1 MNDTFTDET
10 QLDIESSFT
19 DSTPNEEPTTDI
31 VEILPNGDEPVIT
44 PPVVQITATPT
55 PAMVTATA
63 TPTPVPEVTTAPP
76 EQPEASVPSK
86 DAETSLGDSSETE
99 TDHTIDD
106 IYTLLSERV
115 KALEEQELKQEET
128 RAEETQA
135 LTEYRSYMM
144 EQSKNV
150 LSVSSLIFITLAFLS
165 GLILARIVWRKL

>member
-10 QLDIESSFT
+10 QLDIDSSFT
-19 DSTPNEEPTTDI
+19 DSPPSEEPSTDI

-55 PAMVTATA
+55 PAMVTAT
-63 TPTPVPEVTTAPP
+63 PTPVPEVTTAPP
-76 EQPEASVPSK
+76 EQPEASVPPT

-135 LTEYRSYMM
+135 LTEYRSYMV

>member
-10 QLDIESSFT
+10 QLDIDSSFT
-19 DSTPNEEPTTDI
+19 DSPPTEEPSTDI

-55 PAMVTATA
+55 PAMVTAT
-63 TPTPVPEVTTAPP
+63 PTPVPEVTTAPP
-76 EQPEASVPSK
+76 EQLEASTPPT

-135 LTEYRSYMM
+135 LTEYRSYMV

>member
-1 MNDTFTDET
+1 MNDTFIDET
-10 QLDIESSFT
+10 QLDIDSSFT
-19 DSTPNEEPTTDI
+19 DSPPIEEPSTDI

-55 PAMVTATA
+55 PVMVTA

-76 EQPEASVPSK
+76 EQPEASVSPT

-115 KALEEQELKQEET
+115 KALEEQELKQEEI

-135 LTEYRSYMM
+135 LTEYRSYMA

>member
-10 QLDIESSFT
+10 QLDIDSSFT
-19 DSTPNEEPTTDI
+19 DSPPTEEPSTDI

-55 PAMVTATA
+55 PVMVTA
-63 TPTPVPEVTTAPP
+63 TPTPVPEVTTVPP
-76 EQPEASVPSK
+76 EQSEASTPPT

>member
-10 QLDIESSFT
+10 QLDIDSSFT
-19 DSTPNEEPTTDI
+19 DSPPTEEPSTDI

-55 PAMVTATA
+55 PAMVTAT
-63 TPTPVPEVTTAPP
+63 PTPVPEVTTVPP
-76 EQPEASVPSK
+76 EQLEASTPPT

-135 LTEYRSYMM
+135 LTEYRSYMV

>member
-10 QLDIESSFT
+10 QLDIDSSFT
-19 DSTPNEEPTTDI
+19 DSPPSEEPSTDI

-44 PPVVQITATPT
+44 PPVEQITATPT
-55 PAMVTATA
+55 PAMVTAT
-63 TPTPVPEVTTAPP
+63 PTPVPEVTTVPP
-76 EQPEASVPSK
+76 EQSEASTPPT

-135 LTEYRSYMM
+135 LTEYRSYMV

>member
-10 QLDIESSFT
+10 QLDIDSSFT
-19 DSTPNEEPTTDI
+19 DSPPTEEPSTDI

-55 PAMVTATA
+55 PVMVTA

-76 EQPEASVPSK
+76 EQPEASAPPT
-86 DAETSLGDSSETE
+86 DAETSLGDPSETE

-135 LTEYRSYMM
+135 LTEYRSYMV

>member
-10 QLDIESSFT
+10 QLDIDSSFT
-19 DSTPNEEPTTDI
+19 DSPPSEEPSTDI

-44 PPVVQITATPT
+44 PSVVQITATPT
-55 PAMVTATA
+55 PVMVTA

-76 EQPEASVPSK
+76 EQPEASAPPT

-135 LTEYRSYMM
+135 LTEYRSYMV

>member
-10 QLDIESSFT
+10 QLDIDSSFT
-19 DSTPNEEPTTDI
+19 DSPPSEEPSTDI

-55 PAMVTATA
+55 PVMVTA
-63 TPTPVPEVTTAPP
+63 TPTPVPEVTTVPP
-76 EQPEASVPSK
+76 EQSEASTPPT

>member
-1 MNDTFTDET
+1 VNDTFTDET
-10 QLDIESSFT
+10 QLDIDSSFT
-19 DSTPNEEPTTDI
+19 DSPPTEEPSTDI
-31 VEILPNGDEPVIT
+31 VEILPNGDESVIT

-55 PAMVTATA
+55 PVMVTA

-76 EQPEASVPSK
+76 EQPEASAPST

-135 LTEYRSYMM
+135 LTRYRSYMV

>member
-10 QLDIESSFT
+10 QLDIDSSFT
-19 DSTPNEEPTTDI
+19 DSSPTEEPFTDI
-31 VEILPNGDEPVIT
+31 VEILPNGDESVIT

-55 PAMVTATA
+55 PVMVTA

-76 EQPEASVPSK
+76 EQPEASAPPT

-135 LTEYRSYMM
+135 LTEYRSYMV

>member
-1 MNDTFTDET
+1 MNDTFIDET
-10 QLDIESSFT
+10 QLDIDSSFT
-19 DSTPNEEPTTDI
+19 DSPPIEEPSTDI

-55 PAMVTATA
+55 PVMVTA

-76 EQPEASVPSK
+76 EQPEASAPPT

-135 LTEYRSYMM
+135 LTKYRSYMV

>member
-10 QLDIESSFT
+10 QLDIDSSFT
-19 DSTPNEEPTTDI
+19 DSPPAEEPSTDI

-55 PAMVTATA
+55 PVMVTA

-76 EQPEASVPSK
+76 EQPEASVPPT
-86 DAETSLGDSSETE
+86 DAETSLGDSSE

-135 LTEYRSYMM
+135 LTEYRSYIV

>member
-10 QLDIESSFT
+10 QLDIDSSFT
-19 DSTPNEEPTTDI
+19 DSPPTEEPSTDI
-31 VEILPNGDEPVIT
+31 VEILPNGDESVIT
-44 PPVVQITATPT
+44 PPVVQI
-55 PAMVTATA
+55 TA

-76 EQPEASVPSK
+76 EQPEASAPST

-135 LTEYRSYMM
+135 LTGYRSYMV

>member
-10 QLDIESSFT
+10 QLDIDSSFT
-19 DSTPNEEPTTDI
+19 DSPPTEEPSTDI
-31 VEILPNGDEPVIT
+31 VDILPNGDEPVIT

-55 PAMVTATA
+55 PVMVTA
-63 TPTPVPEVTTAPP
+63 TPTPVPEVTTASP
-76 EQPEASVPSK
+76 EQPEASAPPT

-135 LTEYRSYMM
+135 LTEYRSYMV

-165 GLILARIVWRKL
+165 GFILARIVWRKL

>member
-10 QLDIESSFT
+10 QLDIDSSFT
-19 DSTPNEEPTTDI
+19 DSPPTEEPSTDI
-31 VEILPNGDEPVIT
+31 VDILPNGDEPVIT

-55 PAMVTATA
+55 PVMVTA
-63 TPTPVPEVTTAPP
+63 TPTPVPEVTTASP
-76 EQPEASVPSK
+76 EQPEASAPPT

-106 IYTLLSERV
+106 IYPLLSERV

-135 LTEYRSYMM
+135 LTEYRSYMV
-144 EQSKNV
+144 EQAKNV

-165 GLILARIVWRKL
+165 GFILARIVWRKL

>member
-10 QLDIESSFT
+10 QLDIDSSFT
-19 DSTPNEEPTTDI
+19 DSPPTEEPSTDI

-55 PAMVTATA
+55 PVMVTA

-76 EQPEASVPSK
+76 EQPEASAPPT

-135 LTEYRSYMM
+135 LTEYRSYMV

>member
-19 DSTPNEEPTTDI
+19 DSPPTEEPSTDI

-55 PAMVTATA
+55 PAMVTAT
-63 TPTPVPEVTTAPP
+63 PTPVPEVTTAPP
-76 EQPEASVPSK
+76 EQSEASTPPP

-99 TDHTIDD
+99 TDHPIDD

>member
-10 QLDIESSFT
+10 QLDIDSSFT
-19 DSTPNEEPTTDI
+19 DSPPAEEPSTDI

-55 PAMVTATA
+55 PVMVTA

-76 EQPEASVPSK
+76 EQPEASAPPRRMRK
-86 DAETSLGDSSETE
+86 LPWGISSETE

-115 KALEEQELKQEET
+115 KALEERGVRTRKKQGQRKHKLLPNT
-128 RAEETQA
+128 VPIWWNSR
-135 LTEYRSYMM
+135 
-144 EQSKNV
+144 KNV

-165 GLILARIVWRKL
+165 SVLSLQG

>member
-19 DSTPNEEPTTDI
+19 DSPPTEEPSTDI

-55 PAMVTATA
+55 PVMVTA

-76 EQPEASVPSK
+76 EQPDASVPPT
-86 DAETSLGDSSETE
+86 DAETSLRDSSETE
-99 TDHTIDD
+99 TVHTIDD

-115 KALEEQELKQEET
+115 KVLEEQEQKQEET

-135 LTEYRSYMM
+135 LTEYRSYMT

>member
-10 QLDIESSFT
+10 QLGIDSSFT
-19 DSTPNEEPTTDI
+19 DSPPAEEPSTDI
-31 VEILPNGDEPVIT
+31 VEILPNGDEPVE
-44 PPVVQITATPT
+44 QITATPT
-55 PAMVTATA
+55 PAMVTAT
-63 TPTPVPEVTTAPP
+63 PTPVPEVTTVPP
-76 EQPEASVPSK
+76 EQSEASTPPT

-115 KALEEQELKQEET
+115 KALEEQEQKQEET

>member
-10 QLDIESSFT
+10 QLDIDSSFT
-19 DSTPNEEPTTDI
+19 DSPPTEEPSTDI
-31 VEILPNGDEPVIT
+31 VDILPNGDEPVIT

-55 PAMVTATA
+55 PVMVTA
-63 TPTPVPEVTTAPP
+63 TPTPVPEVTTASP
-76 EQPEASVPSK
+76 EQPEASAPPT

-135 LTEYRSYMM
+135 LTEYRSYMV

>member
-10 QLDIESSFT
+10 QLDIDSSFT
-19 DSTPNEEPTTDI
+19 DSPPTEEPSTDI
-31 VEILPNGDEPVIT
+31 VEILPNGDESVIT
-44 PPVVQITATPT
+44 PPVVQITAIPT
-55 PAMVTATA
+55 PVMVTA

-76 EQPEASVPSK
+76 EQPEASAPPT

-128 RAEETQA
+128 RAEETQS
-135 LTEYRSYMM
+135 LTEYRSYMV

>member
-10 QLDIESSFT
+10 QLDIDSSFT
-19 DSTPNEEPTTDI
+19 DSPPAEEPSTDI

-44 PPVVQITATPT
+44 PPVEQITATPT
-55 PAMVTATA
+55 PAMVTAT
-63 TPTPVPEVTTAPP
+63 PTPVPGVTTVPP
-76 EQPEASVPSK
+76 EQSEASTPPT

-135 LTEYRSYMM
+135 LTEYRSYMV

-165 GLILARIVWRKL
+165 GLIFARIVWRKL

>member
-10 QLDIESSFT
+10 QLDIDSSFT
-19 DSTPNEEPTTDI
+19 DSPSSEEPSTDI

-55 PAMVTATA
+55 PVMVTA

-76 EQPEASVPSK
+76 EQPEASAPPT

-135 LTEYRSYMM
+135 LTEYRSYMV

>member
-10 QLDIESSFT
+10 QLDIDSSFT
-19 DSTPNEEPTTDI
+19 DSPPTEEPSTDI

-55 PAMVTATA
+55 PVMVTA

-76 EQPEASVPSK
+76 EQLEAFAPPT

-135 LTEYRSYMM
+135 LTEYRSYMV

>member
-10 QLDIESSFT
+10 QLDIDSSFT
-19 DSTPNEEPTTDI
+19 DSPPTEEPSTDI

-55 PAMVTATA
+55 PAMVTAT
-63 TPTPVPEVTTAPP
+63 PTPVPEVTTVPP
-76 EQPEASVPSK
+76 EQLEASTPPT

>member
-1 MNDTFTDET
+1 MNDTFIDET
-10 QLDIESSFT
+10 QLDIDSSFT
-19 DSTPNEEPTTDI
+19 DSPPIEEPSTDI
-31 VEILPNGDEPVIT
+31 VDILPNGDEPVIT

-55 PAMVTATA
+55 PVMVTA

-76 EQPEASVPSK
+76 EQPEASASPT

-135 LTEYRSYMM
+135 LIEYRSYMV

>member
-10 QLDIESSFT
+10 QLDIDSSFT
-19 DSTPNEEPTTDI
+19 DSPPSEEPSTDI

-55 PAMVTATA
+55 PVMVTA

-76 EQPEASVPSK
+76 EQPKASAPPT

-135 LTEYRSYMM
+135 LIEYRSYMV

>member
-10 QLDIESSFT
+10 QLDIDSSFT
-19 DSTPNEEPTTDI
+19 DSPPAEESSTDI

-55 PAMVTATA
+55 PAMVTAT
-63 TPTPVPEVTTAPP
+63 PTPVPEVTTVPP
-76 EQPEASVPSK
+76 EQSEASTPPT

-128 RAEETQA
+128 RVEETQS
-135 LTEYRSYMM
+135 LTEYRSYMV

>member
-1 MNDTFTDET
+1 MNDTFIDET
-10 QLDIESSFT
+10 QLDIDSSFT
-19 DSTPNEEPTTDI
+19 DSPPIEEPSTDI

-44 PPVVQITATPT
+44 PPVEQITATPT
-55 PAMVTATA
+55 PVMVTA

-76 EQPEASVPSK
+76 EQPEASVFPT
-86 DAETSLGDSSETE
+86 DAETSPGDSSETE

>member
-10 QLDIESSFT
+10 QLDIDSSFT
-19 DSTPNEEPTTDI
+19 DSPPSEEPSTDI

-55 PAMVTATA
+55 PVMVTA

-76 EQPEASVPSK
+76 EQSEASTPPT
-86 DAETSLGDSSETE
+86 DAETSLWDSSETE

-115 KALEEQELKQEET
+115 KALEEQKRDQEQIRTEET
-128 RAEETQA
+128 EA
-135 LTEYRSYMM
+135 LTEYRSYMV

>member
-10 QLDIESSFT
+10 QLDIDSSFT
-19 DSTPNEEPTTDI
+19 DSPPSEEPSTDI

-44 PPVVQITATPT
+44 PPVEQITATPT
-55 PAMVTATA
+55 PAMVTA

-76 EQPEASVPSK
+76 EQPKASAPPT

-135 LTEYRSYMM
+135 LTEYRSYMV

>member
-10 QLDIESSFT
+10 QLDIDSSFT
-19 DSTPNEEPTTDI
+19 DSPPTEEPSTDI

-55 PAMVTATA
+55 PVMVTA

-76 EQPEASVPSK
+76 EQLEASTPPT

-135 LTEYRSYMM
+135 LTEYRSYMV

>member
-10 QLDIESSFT
+10 QLDIDSSFT
-19 DSTPNEEPTTDI
+19 DSPPTEEPSTDI
-31 VEILPNGDEPVIT
+31 VDILPNGDEPVIT

-55 PAMVTATA
+55 PVMVTA
-63 TPTPVPEVTTAPP
+63 TPTPVPEVTTVPP
-76 EQPEASVPSK
+76 EQAEASTPPT

-135 LTEYRSYMM
+135 LTEYRSYMVK
-144 EQSKNV
+144 QSKNV